1 MGGCP
6 YFAYQ
11 PPDRFAK
18 EFTSGELSDYYR
30 RYRHYV
36 IGQKHVRTHGVD
48 RKVLFKAFKL
58 FSKLRSVEFASGLLP
73 NQEWPPR
80 DTYQP
85 IARQIWQSFEFITRE
100 TLIEPEDYGTE
111 EFHSMQSSVLLEA
124 AQAAK
129 VR

>member
-36 IGQKHVRTHGVD
+36 PYARNGSKSALQGFPTV
-48 RKVLFKAFKL
+48 FK
-58 FSKLRSVEFASGLLP
+58 
-73 NQEWPPR
+73 
-80 DTYQP
+80 
-85 IARQIWQSFEFITRE
+85 
-100 TLIEPEDYGTE
+100 IEI
-111 EFHSMQSSVLLEA
+111 S
-124 AQAAK
+124 
-129 VR
+129 